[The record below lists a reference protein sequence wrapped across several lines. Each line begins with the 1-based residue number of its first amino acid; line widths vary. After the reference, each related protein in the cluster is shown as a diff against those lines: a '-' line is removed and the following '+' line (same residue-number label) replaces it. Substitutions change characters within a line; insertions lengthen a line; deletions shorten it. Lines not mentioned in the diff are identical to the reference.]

1 MSDARTRFRQVV
13 ISQTVIDRAVELT
26 RRYRLRGYDAVHL
39 ASALILND
47 ALLRQGLPALTMVA
61 ADDNLLAA
69 AAGEGLPT
77 ENPNHHS

>member
-1 MSDARTRFRQVV
+1 MRRLAFRQVV
-13 ISQTVIDRAVELT
+13 ISQAVIDRAIALT

-47 ALLRQGLPALTMVA
+47 ALLTQGLPALTMVA

-69 AAGEGLPT
+69 AAAEGLPI
-77 ENPNHHS
+77 ENPNRHS